1 MDIREARELVA
12 HMLGIRVARE
22 PAWRDLSRWLCGWRG
37 MFEERRDSYD
47 NGDLKLFTGI
57 ASQAVLRGASG
68 MSSGMTPRNSNWFK
82 PAFTDESLLEAPGG
96 RAWLDLLDMRMKEC
110 LAAGGFYQAAQN
122 FNIDLIWSGCAMLYS
137 EAGRECPLR
146 FESVQVGTFCVAL
159 DNEGALEAVARRIE
173 MTPGSAAAAFGEDA
187 LSDAARHMLKS
198 QPYGALHVW
207 HLAIRKQR
215 GRYPLQS
222 LYWEENGADFLRESG
237 FYEMPYFY
245 TVWNEG
251 ATPYGTGPGDQCLAD
266 AMQIDTLERR
276 KLAGLG
282 KLVDPPVTA
291 PDHLKDIVDLS
302 PGGINFSPMQDRITP
317 ILDLSPYA
325 AAMRHLQEEIQ
336 TVARRLQDG
345 LMATIFTSMPLDQRP
360 RDMSATEFLER
371 KREALQQLG
380 PVISAYEPDV
390 LTPLLFRTARAL
402 DRAGLTPPPPEA
414 LRNMPLLMKIDFI
427 SPMANALR
435 QTAGEAVRAL
445 LMDMGNIAKMA
456 GDPQIF
462 DKLDLDQAV
471 DELATAIGAPGSIVR
486 SDEDVAEIRRQRRES
501 QTRQEQMLEAAQAM
515 PMLESLQNMSLREQ
529 EAGMRDMEQGGRN
542 MRQDGPQDGPEGAGG
557 R

>member
-1 MDIREARELVA
+1 MDIREARGLVA
-12 HMLGIRVARE
+12 HMLGIRAARE

-37 MFEERRDSYD
+37 MFDDRRDIYD

-57 ASQAVLRGASG
+57 AAQAVLRGASG
-68 MSSGMTPRNSNWFK
+68 MSSGMTPRNSNWFR
-82 PAFTDESLLEAPGG
+82 PGFTEESLLEVAGC
-96 RAWLDLLDMRMKEC
+96 RAWLDLFDLRMKEC

-122 FNIDLIWSGCAMLYS
+122 FNMDLIWSGCAMIYS
-137 EAGRECPLR
+137 ESGRDCPLR

-159 DNEGALEAVARRIE
+159 DNGGALDAVARRIE
-173 MTPGSAAAAFGEDA
+173 MTPRAAAEAFGEDA
-187 LSDAARHMLKS
+187 LGEAARKMAKTS
-198 QPYGALHVW
+198 PYGSLPVW
-207 HLAIRKQR
+207 HMAVKKPY
-215 GRYPLQS
+215 GRYPVQS
-222 LYWEENGADFLRESG
+222 LYWEENGRDFLRKSG

-251 ATPYGTGPGDQCLAD
+251 STPYGTGPGDQCLAD
-266 AMQIDTLERR
+266 AMQMDTLERR

-302 PGGINFSPMQDRITP
+302 PGAINFSPAQDHISP

-325 AAMRHLQEEIQ
+325 QAMRHLQEEIR
-336 TVARRLQDG
+336 TVAKRLQDG

-390 LTPLLFRTARAL
+390 LTPLLFRTARTL
-402 DRAGLTPPPPEA
+402 DRAGLTPPPPPHLEG
-414 LRNMPLLMKIDFI
+414 MPLLMKIDFI

-445 LMDMGNIAKMA
+445 LADIGNIAHMSQ
-456 GDPQIF
+456 DMEIF

-471 DELATAIGAPGSIVR
+471 DELASAIGAPGSIVR
-486 SDEDVAEIRRQRRES
+486 SDEDVARIRRQR
-501 QTRQEQMLEAAQAM
+501 QEQMRGREQMMQAAQAL
-515 PMLESLQNMSLREQ
+515 PMLRTIQDMALREQ
-529 EAGMRDMEQGGRN
+529 DAAAGDGGAAGESGA
-542 MRQDGPQDGPEGAGG
+542 DALPEMAGG
-557 R
+557 GQAES